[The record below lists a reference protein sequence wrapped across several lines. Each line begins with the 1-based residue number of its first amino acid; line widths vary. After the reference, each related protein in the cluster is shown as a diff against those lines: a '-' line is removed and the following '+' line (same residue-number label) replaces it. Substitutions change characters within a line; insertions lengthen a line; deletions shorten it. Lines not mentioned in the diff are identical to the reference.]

1 MRFAPPAKVGGSI
14 PKSISKP
21 LKKKEGVKKRKRDS
35 MESEDGIFGDERQ
48 KNDEV
53 AGLKSP
59 PELSAAELTAIAKA
73 KEKEETIEKIIN
85 SRPLKDDPLGSKM
98 RSIIIRS
105 LKNRDNFKL
114 QEKALENQRLM
125 VTSADNV
132 AKLILLGC
140 LTMVSTAMTVHTDKS
155 IVQAEASALLA
166 ELAWLN
172 QSCTVAIVEE
182 GCIQLVLKSLKQ
194 HGIDLKVQ
202 QMGCNFFRAL
212 SYDFANHPIIDRFSG
227 VGAVIDSMKQNADK
241 YDVLKEGSYFL
252 QNVSW
257 QKKGC
262 GISSFYLL

>member
-1 MRFAPPAKVGGSI
+1 MRFAPPAKVGGST

-21 LKKKEGVKKRKRDS
+21 PKKKEGVKKRKRDS

-140 LTMVSTAMTVHTDKS
+140 LTMVSTAMTAHTDKS

-194 HGIDLKVQ
+194 HGIDQKVQ

-212 SYDFANHPIIDRFSG
+212 SFLYIDNSLMYMYIKGPWTLSAPI
-227 VGAVIDSMKQNADK
+227 
-241 YDVLKEGSYFL
+241 
-252 QNVSW
+252 
-257 QKKGC
+257 
-262 GISSFYLL
+262 